1 MNKKA
6 MEFVDNANKHNTE
19 LYGKEAAEFIGNT
32 AINYSRVMAV
42 IGAIPKTPQGM
53 LAIEQVTE
61 MAASLSA
68 AKVKLLNIPADVMFS
83 YLELGKKL
91 ADDTV
96 KLLAE

>member
-6 MEFVDNANKHNTE
+6 MEFIDNTNKNNTE
-19 LYGKEAAEFIGNT
+19 LYGKEAAEFISDT
-32 AINYSRVMAV
+32 AISYSMVMSIIYV
-42 IGAIPKTPQGM
+42 IPKTPAGM
-53 LAIEQVTE
+53 LAIKQLTE

-96 KLLAE
+96 KLLTE